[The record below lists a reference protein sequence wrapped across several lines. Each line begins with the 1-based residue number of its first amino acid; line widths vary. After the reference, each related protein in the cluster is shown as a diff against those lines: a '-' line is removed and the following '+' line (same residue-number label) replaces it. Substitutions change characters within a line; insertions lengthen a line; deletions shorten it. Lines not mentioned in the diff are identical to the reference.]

1 MQLDI
6 AANHAPPYALPDARG
21 PPLSSI
27 ASCVSYVENPDLI
40 SSKLAGHGGARPN
53 SGGARENSGG
63 ARAGAGRPYKV
74 IPIRMPTGRF
84 LWYVARAVHT
94 QTDVAES
101 DIWAAGF
108 EIFSPQIFRPAVP
121 AHRDFAGVFVHARG
135 ERFDPLFVRYVIV
148 SLDLT
153 DPSWR
158 EIPNMDSVERIISG
172 GHSSNNGIGIPIAVR
187 DAEIEGLRKELSPDG
202 CLYPKGYR
210 VAPNGRYYP
219 RHYRAAPDGRF
230 YPPSHFKRGEPIN
243 AGTSLR
249 IPDGPEGN
257 STGMCEK
264 SDGERVVMLM
274 NWFNRDGVPTHVKQ
288 SAVEAAEPI

>member
-219 RHYRAAPDGRF
+219 EA
-230 YPPSHFKRGEPIN
+230 HFHTRGEPIGV
-243 AGTSLR
+243 GTSLR

-257 STGMCEK
+257 STGICES
-264 SDGERVVMLM
+264 SDGARIVMLM
-274 NWFNRDGVPTHVKQ
+274 GWFNRDKVRTHVSQ
-288 SAVEAAEPI
+288 SAVEAV